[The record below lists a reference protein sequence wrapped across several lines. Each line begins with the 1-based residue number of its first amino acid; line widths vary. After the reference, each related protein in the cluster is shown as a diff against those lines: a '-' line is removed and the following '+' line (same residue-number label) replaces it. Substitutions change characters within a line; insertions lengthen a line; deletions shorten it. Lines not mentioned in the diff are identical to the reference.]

1 MDNNDLK
8 HWGIKGMK
16 WGVRR
21 YQNADGSL
29 TLAGR
34 YHQHKL
40 NKKRKAAL
48 EKARE
53 TRAANKAAA
62 EARAKKIASGRMPAK
77 KMTDKELEDSKKRL
91 QAEKEYN
98 DLLRQTRQ
106 SSRGQKF
113 LNRVLD
119 STADKI
125 ADHVVADV
133 ASQTAK
139 TVGVKAVNALL
150 KDMGYGD
157 ETIFTNN
164 KRKS

>member
-1 MDNNDLK
+1 MDNNELQ
-8 HWGIKGMK
+8 HWGVKGMK
-16 WGVRR
+16 WGIRR

-34 YHQHKL
+34 YHQYKL

-77 KMTDKELEDSKKRL
+77 QMTDAELEARKKRL
-91 QAEKEYN
+91 QSEKEYN
-98 DLLRQTRQ
+98 DLVRQTRQ
-106 SSRGQKF
+106 VNRGRKF
-113 LNRVLD
+113 LDKVLD
-119 STADKI
+119 STADKV
-125 ADHVVADV
+125 ADHVVADI

-139 TVGVKAVNALL
+139 TLGVKAVNHILN
-150 KDMGYGD
+150 DMGFGED
-157 ETIFTNN
+157 PVFTNN
-164 KRKS
+164 KRKA